1 MNMILVIGGTGN
13 VGRQVRDQLWATGAT
28 VRVFARTASPAG
40 LPAGVEVASG
50 DLSAPETLAAAL
62 AGIDTV
68 FLIWPFLTPDGA
80 PAVLE
85 TIAKDARRVVYLS
98 SSGVNEA
105 AERQT
110 DLINQL
116 HADLERLVA
125 GSGLEWTVL
134 RSNTIASN
142 ARGWAEQVRAGDVV
156 RGPGFAPTAVIDE
169 RDVAAVAAL
178 VLTGAGHEGATH
190 VLTGPEVLSRA
201 DQVAAIGA
209 AVGRPLRYETVPTDV
224 ARQRMLADG
233 RPPALV
239 EALLASA
246 ETRPHSDLIT
256 PTVEKL
262 TGAPARTFPQW
273 AADHADDFR

>member
-1 MNMILVIGGTGN
+1 MILVIGGTGN
-13 VGRQVRDQLWATGAT
+13 VGRQVVEQLLGGGAA
-28 VRVFARTASPAG
+28 VRVFARAATSAS
-40 LPAGVEVASG
+40 LPPGVQVVSG
-50 DLSAPETLAAAL
+50 DLSAPGALEPAL
-62 AGIDTV
+62 AGVDTV

-85 TIAKDARRVVYLS
+85 TIAGHARRVVYLS

-110 DLINQL
+110 DPINAL
-116 HADLERLVA
+116 HAGLERLVA

-156 RGPGFAPTAVIDE
+156 RGPDFAPTAVIDE

-190 VLTGPEVLSRA
+190 VLTGPEVLTRD

-209 AVGRPLRYETVPTDV
+209 AVGRPLRYETVPTEV

-256 PTVEKL
+256 PTVERL
-262 TGAPARTFPQW
+262 TGAPARTFQQW
-273 AADHADDFR
+273 ATDHADDFR